1 MISASRFE
9 GIVAF
14 VETAEAGSFTA
25 AAERLGL
32 TRSAVG
38 KSIARLEARLGTRL
52 FHRTTR
58 SLSLTDEGVRFRESC
73 LLALAELDGAE
84 ANLAA
89 RSDEPAGLLRIE
101 IPVLF
106 GRQWILPLLL
116 DLSARHPRLELDIG
130 FSNRVAD
137 LTAEGIDLGVRIG
150 ALDDAS
156 GLIARRLGT
165 QTTQLCAA
173 PAYLARAG
181 RPRTIDDLAQHAC
194 ITERRRGQP
203 SGWRLTD
210 HAGKVRTIPVS
221 SRLALDRS
229 DAVAEAVL
237 AGHGIGCLPCWL
249 VAPALRA
256 GTLETV
262 LPEVSSDALPIHAL
276 WPAQR
281 PLPLKLRV
289 VVDAL
294 VEKFLPVAPWDVTG

>member
-1 MISASRFE
+1 MFSVSRFE
-9 GIVAF
+9 GIIAF

-58 SLSLTDEGVRFRESC
+58 SLGLTDEGVRFRESC

-84 ANLAA
+84 ASLAE
-89 RSDEPAGLLRIE
+89 RSGEPAGLLRIE

-116 DLSARHPRLELDIG
+116 ELSSKHPRLELDIG
-130 FSNRVAD
+130 FSNRMAD
-137 LTAEGIDLGVRIG
+137 LTAEGIDLGVRIA

-173 PAYLARAG
+173 PAYLERAG
-181 RPRTIDDLAQHAC
+181 RPQTIDDLAQHAC
-194 ITERRRGQP
+194 ISERRRGGQ

-210 HAGKVRTIPVS
+210 RTGKTRSVAVS

-229 DAVAEAVL
+229 DAVADAVL
-237 AGHGIGCLPCWL
+237 AGHGIGCLPSWL
-249 VAPALRA
+249 VAQALRA
-256 GTLETV
+256 GTLELV
-262 LPEVSSDALPIHAL
+262 LPEMSSDALPIHAL

-289 VVDAL
+289 VIDAL
-294 VEKFLPVAPWDVTG
+294 VQRFLPVDPWDEG

>member
-1 MISASRFE
+1 MFSTSRFE

-58 SLSLTDEGVRFRESC
+58 NLSLTDEGMRFRESC

-84 ANLAA
+84 ASLAE
-89 RSDEPAGLLRIE
+89 RTGEPAGLLKIE

-116 DLSARHPRLELDIG
+116 ELSSRHPRLELDIG
-130 FSNRVAD
+130 FSNRMAD
-137 LTAEGIDLGVRIG
+137 LTAEGIDLGIRIG

-165 QTTQLCAA
+165 QTTLLCAA
-173 PAYLARAG
+173 PAYLASAG
-181 RPRTIDDLAQHAC
+181 RPQTIDELAQHAC
-194 ITERRRGQP
+194 ISERKRGGQ
-203 SGWRLTD
+203 SRWRLTD
-210 HAGKVRTIPVS
+210 SGGKVRSFGVS

-229 DAVAEAVL
+229 DAIADAVL
-237 AGHGIGCLPCWL
+237 AGHGIGCLPAWL

-262 LPEVSSDALPIHAL
+262 LPDVASDALPIHAL
-276 WPAQR
+276 WPMQH

-289 VVDAL
+289 VIDAL
-294 VEKFLPVAPWDVTG
+294 VERFLPVAPWEATG